1 MFLFVS
7 FSPSTPRSFQSS
19 VPRTVVWVSNGVGV
33 TFEKECVTSV
43 GNGDVEKFSS
53 LLGSVVAS
61 VGKDVEMLHLLLGV
75 VVVAV
80 AVVVV
85 VVVSVD
91 KDDVEIFCL
100 LLELDVISVGGGD
113 VEMFCLMLWV
123 VVVSEKIS
131 FWVSFRFCLSGV
143 LRWAKISLAHFF
155 IVPIVLQCA
164 P

>member
-7 FSPSTPRSFQSS
+7 FSPSTSRSFQSS

-61 VGKDVEMLHLLLGV
+61 VGKDVEMLNLLLGV

-80 AVVVV
+80 A

-155 IVPIVLQCA
+155 IVPVVLQCA